1 MKERIGYIDLAKG
14 ICILLV
20 VLDHVANEG
29 YFWSGNYPLNEVFDQ
44 MRMPLYF
51 ILSGL
56 FFKDY
61 PGGLWEF
68 LIRKTNK
75 ILVPYLFFILL
86 FRAITW
92 LVQNHTDFA
101 STGVNIAGIWGPL
114 WFLRCLFFMN
124 IIFAVAYYATHRLL
138 RMSVGREILLGIC
151 MLGVGLIGYHVGNWH
166 LNFGTALTC
175 MPLFWSGYFMNKKL
189 HLLGK
194 NFKWGWALSISVL
207 LFAMIHYLYMGDNYF
222 YSNTYSSP
230 LPLLYVSGLAGSVAI
245 LLLSSIIRRLP
256 IISYVGRYSIIMLC
270 THQVII
276 TLLVAARHFLPK
288 MYQQTGI
295 VQSIIFFTFTVG
307 TSILCCWFLKKYL
320 PWFTAQKD
328 LIKIPCSDVDDFLQ

>member
-29 YFWSGNYPLNEVFDQ
+29 YFWAGDYPLNEVFDQ

-61 PGGLWEF
+61 PRGIREF
-68 LIRKTNK
+68 LLRKTNK
-75 ILVPYLFFILL
+75 ILIPYLFFITI

-92 LVQNHTDFA
+92 LVQNYTDFA
-101 STGVNIAGIWGPL
+101 STGANIAGIWGPL

-124 IIFAVAYYATHRLL
+124 VIFATAYYTIRRLI
-138 RMSVGREILLGIC
+138 SNSTGREILLGTC
-151 MLGVGLIGYHVGNWH
+151 MFGIGVVGYHVGNWH

-175 MPLFWSGYFMNKKL
+175 MPLLWLGYFLNRKL
-189 HLLGK
+189 HLLEK
-194 NFKWGWALSISVL
+194 KIKWGWALTTSLL
-207 LFAMIHYLYMGDNYF
+207 LFVVIHCLYRGDNYF
-222 YSNTYSSP
+222 YSNTYNSP
-230 LPLLYVSGLAGSVAI
+230 LLLLYFSGLAGSVAI
-245 LLLSSIIRRLP
+245 LLLSSIVRQLP
-256 IISYVGRYSIIMLC
+256 IVSYAGRYSIIMLC
-270 THQVII
+270 IHMVII
-276 TLLVAARHFLPK
+276 TLLVAARHYMPAVW
-288 MYQQTGI
+288 QQTGI
-295 VQSIIFFTFTVG
+295 VQSLIFFTFTIG

-328 LIKIPCSDVDDFLQ
+328 LIKIPLQ

>member
-14 ICILLV
+14 FCILLV
-20 VLDHVANEG
+20 VLDHIANEG
-29 YFWSGNYPLNEVFDQ
+29 YFWSGDYPLNEIFDQ

-56 FFKDY
+56 FFKEY
-61 PGGLWEF
+61 SGGLREF
-68 LIRKTNK
+68 IIRKTNK

-86 FRAITW
+86 YRAITW
-92 LVQNHTDFA
+92 LVQNYTNFA
-101 STGVNIAGIWGPL
+101 STGTNIAGIWGPL

-124 IIFAVAYYATHRLL
+124 VIFALAHYAIHRLAGTPI
-138 RMSVGREILLGIC
+138 VGEILMAIC
-151 MLGVGLIGYHVGNWH
+151 MFGVGVAGYHVGNWH

-175 MPLFWSGYFMNKKL
+175 MPLFWSGYFLNKKL
-189 HLLGK
+189 HLLEMNIK
-194 NFKWGWALSISVL
+194 RGWALSISVL
-207 LFAMIHYLYMGDNYF
+207 LFVTIHFLYMGDNYF

-256 IISYVGRYSIIMLC
+256 IVSYVGRYSIIILC

-276 TLLVAARHFLPK
+276 TLLVAAKHFLPE
-288 MYQQTGI
+288 MYRQTGLTESL
-295 VQSIIFFTFTVG
+295 VFFAITVG
-307 TSILCCWFLKKYL
+307 ISILCCRPLKKYL

-328 LIKIPCSDVDDFLQ
+328 LIKIPCSDVDEFLQ